1 MPKRKKI
8 PTSIKDFS
16 SGRNFNRRTFLKAA
30 ALTIAGPPVRK
41 VESVFRSTPQT
52 KSPPLE
58 EKIGS
63 MLLVG
68 FRGLRVDEDQPIVKD
83 ILHRS
88 IGGVVLFDYDVPSS
102 SPERNIESQDQLR
115 SLVSSLQSF
124 AGKPLIVAVDHE
136 GGLITRLKE
145 KFGFPKTFTAQSLG
159 RKNDLQFTF
168 LQGKGMAGQ
177 LARLG
182 INLNLAPV
190 VDLNINPENPIIG
203 RLERSFSEDPEEV
216 VRHAE
221 LFIEA
226 HHKQGVLCTLKHFPG
241 HGSSVEDSHL
251 GLVDISSTWSAK
263 ELRPYEELIKRGIV
277 DAVMT
282 AHVYNRH
289 LDHDYPATLSRRII
303 TGILRE
309 KLNYDG
315 VVISDDMQ
323 MGAIAKIY
331 GLETAIFRAIEAGVD
346 ILAFANNSTFDS
358 GIAEKA
364 AGIIKKLVA
373 SQKISLSRIDESYKR
388 IAKLKMKMNASD
400 LNY

>member
-1 MPKRKKI
+1 
-8 PTSIKDFS
+8 
-16 SGRNFNRRTFLKAA
+16 
-30 ALTIAGPPVRK
+30 
-41 VESVFRSTPQT
+41 
-52 KSPPLE
+52 
-58 EKIGS
+58 

-68 FRGLRVDEDQPIVKD
+68 FRGLSVDENHPLVSD
-83 ILHRS
+83 ILLRS

-102 SPERNIESQDQLR
+102 SPVRNIESQDQLR

-124 AGKPLIVAVDHE
+124 AAKPLIVAVDHE

-145 KFGFPKTFTAQSLG
+145 KFGFPKTFSAQFLG
-159 RKNDLQFTF
+159 LENNLQFTF
-168 LQGKGMAGQ
+168 QQAEGMAGQ

-203 RLERSFSEDPEEV
+203 KLERSFSEDPEEV
-216 VRHAE
+216 VQHAE
-221 LFIEA
+221 RFIEA
-226 HHKQGVLCTLKHFPG
+226 HHKKGVLCTLKHFPG

-251 GLVDISSTWSAK
+251 GLVDITSTWSTK
-263 ELRPYEELIKRGIV
+263 ELRPYEELIQRGIV

-289 LDHDYPATLSRRII
+289 LDPDYPATLSRRII

-309 KLNYDG
+309 KLDYNG

-323 MGAIAKIY
+323 MGAISKSY
-331 GLETAIFRAIEAGVD
+331 GLETAVTMAIEAGVD

-358 GIAEKA
+358 GIAGKA
-364 AGIIKKLVA
+364 AGIIKKLVI
-373 SQKISLSRIDESYKR
+373 SKKINLSRIDESYKR
-388 IAKLKMKMNASD
+388 IARLKMKMNASD
-400 LNY
+400 INY

>member
-1 MPKRKKI
+1 VN
-8 PTSIKDFS
+8 DFS
-16 SGRNFNRRTFLKAA
+16 SGRNFDRRTFLKAA
-30 ALTIAGPPVRK
+30 VLTIAGPPVRR
-41 VESVFRSTPQT
+41 VDSVFRSTPQT
-52 KSPPLE
+52 KIPPLE

-102 SPERNIESQDQLR
+102 SPERNIESQGQLR

-145 KFGFPKTFTAQSLG
+145 KFGFPKTFSAQFLG
-159 RKNDLQFTF
+159 QKNDPEFTF
-168 LQGKGMAGQ
+168 LQAEVMAEQ
-177 LARLG
+177 LVQLG
-182 INLNLAPV
+182 VNLNLAPV
-190 VDLNINPENPIIG
+190 VDLNVNPANPIIG

-216 VRHAE
+216 VRHGE

-241 HGSSVEDSHL
+241 HGSSVKDSHL

-289 LDHDYPATLSRRII
+289 LDPDYPATLSRRII

-323 MGAIAKIY
+323 MGAITKNY

-388 IAKLKMKMNASD
+388 IAKLKMEMNASD
-400 LNY
+400 LNH